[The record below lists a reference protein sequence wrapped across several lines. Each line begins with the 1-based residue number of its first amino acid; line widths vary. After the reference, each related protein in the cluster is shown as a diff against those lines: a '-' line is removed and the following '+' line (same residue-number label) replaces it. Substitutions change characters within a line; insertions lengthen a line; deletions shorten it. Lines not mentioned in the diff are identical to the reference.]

1 MKRPL
6 FITALLGCATLLALG
21 TTLPPPPNKQ
31 LVPGVLVLKGRV
43 IDGTGAAPIEHGVVV
58 IANGQVQC
66 VGTVGKCAYPAN
78 APVIDAGTDT
88 ILPGLID
95 LHVHARPTYFSWFL
109 PTCASTRHLRG
120 ASTNWAA

>member
-1 MKRPL
+1 MA
-6 FITALLGCATLLALG
+6 ALLGCATLLALG

-58 IANGQVQC
+58 IANSRVQC
-66 VGTVGKCAYPAN
+66 VGTVGKCAYPAK
-78 APVIDAGTDT
+78 ALITDAGTDI
-88 ILPGLID
+88 ILPRLID

-109 PTCASTRHLRG
+109 PVGVTTVR
-120 ASTNWAA
+120 

>member
-1 MKRPL
+1 M
-6 FITALLGCATLLALG
+6 LALG

-31 LVPGVLVLKGRV
+31 LVPGVLVLKRRV

-58 IANGQVQC
+58 IANSRVHC
-66 VGTVGKCAYPAN
+66 VGAAGKCAYPAS
-78 APVIDAGTDT
+78 APVIDAGAGT

-109 PTCASTRHLRG
+109 PVGVTTVR
-120 ASTNWAA
+120 